1 MHHLL
6 RIFLL
11 CCATMLMTSGLHAQ
25 VNSNLGADTADAK
38 ARASEYD
45 YLFPIWGKDVIERGF
60 NIPYPAGLNM
70 IGMYITQPI
79 TISELQLGVNES
91 ELYPIP
97 AVQFGDNSSTVFTG
111 NLRVDLWLFP
121 FLNVYGMYGLAQAN
135 TTVNVT
141 APVAFTSSVDQPGT
155 YYGVGLTTAFGIWD
169 HWASIDVNWAWADLE
184 KLSEPVLTN
193 IVGLRFGHTFPLNE
207 HGGKIAAWVGVMN
220 AEVASVTNGNIALSE
235 ALPPETVQ
243 KIQDFYANYQETD
256 WYQDLPKWQQAA
268 VDEVLA
274 KFSEAGNEL
283 LNATVQYDINKAL
296 GQPTNLLVGAQWEIN
311 KEWLLRS
318 EAGLIG
324 RWSFMLNLNYRFRI

>member
-1 MHHLL
+1 MRNLVISAMVMLL
-6 RIFLL
+6 ASPLY
-11 CCATMLMTSGLHAQ
+11 AQ
-25 VNSNLGADTADAK
+25 LNSNLGSDTADAK
-38 ARASEYD
+38 ARAAAYD

-60 NIPYPAGLNM
+60 DIPYPVGLNM

-79 TISELQLGVNES
+79 DISELQLGVNNS

-97 AVQFGDNSSTVFTG
+97 AIQFGDNTSTVFTG

-121 FLNVYGMYGLAQAN
+121 FLNVYGMYGIAQAN

-141 APVAFTSSVDQPGT
+141 SPIAFTSSVDQPGK

-207 HGGKIAAWVGVMN
+207 HGGKLAAWVGLMN
-220 AEVASVTNGNIALSE
+220 AEVATVTNGNIALSE

-243 KIQDFYANYQETD
+243 KIQDFYDTYQDTE
-256 WYQDLPKWQQAA
+256 WYQGLPKWQQIA
-268 VDEVLA
+268 VDEVMNR
-274 KFSEAGNEL
+274 FSEAGNDI
-283 LNATVQYDINKAL
+283 LNSTVQYDINKAL
-296 GQPTNLLVGAQWEIN
+296 GRPTNLLVGAQWEIN
-311 KEWLLRS
+311 KEWILRS